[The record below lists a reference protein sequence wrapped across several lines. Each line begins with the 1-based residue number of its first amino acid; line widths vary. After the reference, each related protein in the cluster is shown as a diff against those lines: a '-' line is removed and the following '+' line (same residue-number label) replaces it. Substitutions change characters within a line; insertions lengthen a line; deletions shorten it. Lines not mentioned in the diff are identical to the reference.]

1 MTIISSQLPTS
12 VSTPKSANIEELATQ
27 SLLGEQGQIS
37 TTIAQPVSVKDVL
50 GTSLPQLQDK
60 PLLRTPEQIANNSSA
75 LLDVSS
81 MNKADASKV
90 LDMVSGLSSDVM
102 HIQQYTAA
110 TNAGIERITRDI
122 LVDENNKL
130 AEMFPTFA
138 TFDENKVK
146 QLSQAANLLL
156 AAEAIGGEQLVDNIL
171 EDHISGKQSLDAAKH
186 SQFIGIMSS
195 DILVELRN
203 LLSQIKSI
211 ISTTDRQIQ
220 ADFLK
225 LKTQMVQSA
234 ADTTIQEGKAAFQA
248 ALAGFMVSMAMTTV
262 SALGQAKQLHTQT
275 KAINT
280 HGTAKNNF
288 NTDAQKSM
296 ELSRSSMVKTGN
308 KSVDQQNALAGARHQ
323 DAANRSRLEA
333 DKHDMQ
339 LNRIS
344 NETRQK
350 SAIIETFG
358 RLSDNLGQVASA
370 ALNQEVKVLEAH
382 KIILQD
388 IGDTARAIA
397 SDKEKQVDTVL
408 DLMKKVFDVLKDIIE
423 GQIRTFQ
430 AVATRG

>member
-12 VSTPKSANIEELATQ
+12 VSTPKLANIEELATQ

-90 LDMVSGLSSDVM
+90 LNMVSGLSSDVM

>member
-1 MTIISSQLPTS
+1 MSMISSQLSPS
-12 VSTPKSANIEELATQ
+12 ISTPKSAAIEELAAQ
-27 SLLGEQGQIS
+27 PLLNEQGKVS
-37 TTIAQPVSVKDVL
+37 PTTTQTVSVKDAL
-50 GTSLPQLQDK
+50 ETSLPHVQDK
-60 PLLRTPEQIANNSSA
+60 PLLRTPEQIAKNSSE
-75 LLDVSS
+75 LLSVNS
-81 MNKADASKV
+81 MNKADAAEV
-90 LDMVSGLSSDVM
+90 LNTVSGLSSNVT

-122 LVDENNKL
+122 LTDENNKL

-138 TFDENKVK
+138 KFDENEVK
-146 QLSQAANLLL
+146 QLSQAVNLLL
-156 AAEAIGGEQLVDNIL
+156 AAEAIGGKQHVENIIDDL
-171 EDHISGKQSLDAAKH
+171 ISGKQSLSAAKE

-195 DILVELRN
+195 DVLVELRN

-211 ISTTDRQIQ
+211 INTTDRQLQ
-220 ADFLK
+220 AAFLK
-225 LKTQMVQSA
+225 LKTQMIQSA
-234 ADTTIQEGKAAFQA
+234 ADTTIQEGKATFQA
-248 ALAGFMVSMAMTTV
+248 ALMGFVVSMAMTTV

-288 NTDAQKSM
+288 NTDAQKSV

-308 KSVDQQNALAGARHQ
+308 KSIDQQNALAGARHQ

-333 DKHDMQ
+333 DKHDMK
-339 LNRIS
+339 LNQVT

-350 SAIIETFG
+350 SVIIETYG
-358 RLSDNLGQVASA
+358 RLSDNLGQVVSA

-397 SDKEKQVDTVL
+397 SDKEKQIDTVL
-408 DLMKKVFDVLKDIIE
+408 DLMKKVFDILKEVIE

>member
-1 MTIISSQLPTS
+1 MSMISSQLQPS
-12 VSTPKSANIEELATQ
+12 VSAPKLAGIEEVATQ
-27 SLLGEQGQIS
+27 SPLAEQGKVS
-37 TTIAQPVSVKDVL
+37 TTTAPSVSVKDAL
-50 GTSLPQLQDK
+50 STSSPQLQDK
-60 PLLRTPEQIANNSSA
+60 PQLKTPEQIASDSSV
-75 LLDVSS
+75 LLGVDT
-81 MNKADASKV
+81 MSKTGMEGV
-90 LDMVSGLSSDVM
+90 RDMVTGLSANIT
-102 HIQQYTAA
+102 HIQQHTAA
-110 TNAGIERITRDI
+110 TNVKIENVIREI
-122 LVDENNKL
+122 LTEDNNQLEK
-130 AEMFPTFA
+130 MFPTIA
-138 TFDENKVK
+138 SFDDSEIK
-146 QLSQAANLLL
+146 QLSQAVNMLL
-156 AAEAIGGEQLVDNIL
+156 AGSAI
-171 EDHISGKQSLDAAKH
+171 EDVQHSINQQDDIKIGKQSLEATKG
-186 SQFIGIMSS
+186 SQFIGIISS

-211 ISTTDRQIQ
+211 INTTDRQLQ

-248 ALAGFMVSMAMTTV
+248 ALVGFAVSMAMTTV

-280 HGTAKNNF
+280 HGVAKNNF

-308 KSVDQQNALAGARHQ
+308 KSIDQQNALAGARHQ
-323 DAANRSRLEA
+323 DASNRSRLEA

-339 LNRIS
+339 LNRVS

-350 SAIIETFG
+350 SAIIETYG
-358 RLSDNLGQVASA
+358 RLSDNLGQVVSA
-370 ALNQEVKVLEAH
+370 GLNQEVKVLEAH

-388 IGDTARAIA
+388 IGDTARSIA
-397 SDKEKQVDTVL
+397 TDKEKQIDTVL
-408 DLMKKVFDVLKDIIE
+408 DLMKKVFDILKEIIE